1 MNTQR
6 VERGGVQRLRITD
19 KKTGEFVIDEE
30 PGTYRD
36 LLVKPSEQ
44 LTPPGPTTQSPA
56 ILSRAEIA
64 RRRDANR

>member
-1 MNTQR
+1 MRTQQ
-6 VERGGVQRLRITD
+6 VTRGGLVHFD
-19 KKTGEFVIDEE
+19 KRTGQEIED

-36 LLVKPSEQ
+36 LLVKPTEQ
-44 LTPPGPTTQSPA
+44 LIPPGPTTESPA

>member
-1 MNTQR
+1 MRTQQ
-6 VERGGVQRLRITD
+6 VNRGGVVRRD
-19 KKTGEFVIDEE
+19 KRTGELVEE

-44 LTPPGPTTQSPA
+44 LTPPGATTQSPA

>member
-1 MNTQR
+1 MRTQQ
-6 VERGGVQRLRITD
+6 VARGGIVRFD
-19 KKTGEFVIDEE
+19 KRTGDSAEE

-36 LLVKPSEQ
+36 LLVKPSE
-44 LTPPGPTTQSPA
+44 TFVPPGPVTQSPA

>member
-1 MNTQR
+1 MRTQQ
-6 VERGGVQRLRITD
+6 VVRGGVVRRD
-19 KKTGEFVIDEE
+19 KRTGELVEE
-30 PGTYRD
+30 LGTYRD

-64 RRRDANR
+64 RRRDAQR